1 MTESQPTGSASPS
14 APAGFHF
21 SKTGRKMKDPTPEQ
35 TAARREAFKTA
46 QAARNKNAA
55 SRKAGTPLS
64 APAVL
69 KVPPAASAVP
79 KVPPAAPPAHH
90 AARSATPAL
99 PPMPTHAV
107 KKAFGFIEFKPR
119 AKATNT
125 AVVPAPSAPATP
137 AATAKSNFFASLGFK

>member
-35 TAARREAFKTA
+35 TAARREAFKPA

-55 SRKAGTPLS
+55 SRKAGTPLP
-64 APAVL
+64 APAV
-69 KVPPAASAVP
+69 PT
-79 KVPPAAPPAHH
+79 VPPAAPPAHH
-90 AARSATPAL
+90 AARSAAPAL

-107 KKAFGFIEFKPR
+107 KKAFWFIEFKPR

>member
-35 TAARREAFKTA
+35 TAARREAFKPA

-55 SRKAGTPLS
+55 SRKAGTPLP
-64 APAVL
+64 AP
-69 KVPPAASAVP
+69 AVP

-90 AARSATPAL
+90 AARSAAPAL